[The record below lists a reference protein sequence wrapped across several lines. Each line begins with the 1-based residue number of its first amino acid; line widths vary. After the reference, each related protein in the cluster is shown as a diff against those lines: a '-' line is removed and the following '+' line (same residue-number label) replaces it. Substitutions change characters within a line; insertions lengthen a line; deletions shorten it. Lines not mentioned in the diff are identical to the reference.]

1 MFYRR
6 EILSYFTVDKQG
18 MKEINTLA
26 ILNVIRDMGP
36 ISKADISRVL
46 NLNAATVSS
55 NCKDLEDRGIV
66 KAVREGVSTGGRKPT
81 LMDLNSEKVV
91 IIAVSFGRNGMQIGR
106 MDLNGHFTDMRT
118 LAYEKGRQLWAV
130 FDVLGSVLDRE
141 KALIEEAGEKLLA
154 IGCTIDGLVNE
165 ETGYVRQARDFQ
177 WREVAFGK
185 IMEDRFHIPV
195 CISGMGAALAVA
207 ERLYG
212 AGSDCDNFVHVHI
225 GEGIYTGV
233 YMNGHLYTGF
243 NFSACNVGHHK
254 VSSENIKCTCGK
266 SGCFE
271 AVASYNGIVTRFI
284 NKLEE
289 GEINKLLEYI
299 QYDLANVNADM
310 IYSMALQG
318 DQVAQQIIRDT
329 GRYVG
334 RGLGAIVNMINPEK
348 IFISGIYDA
357 HNIMNRNI
365 NKHLAHSSIDKN
377 LYQMYVGESGLTRH
391 QILMGS
397 GAIVVDR
404 LMKGQID

>member
-1 MFYRR
+1 M
-6 EILSYFTVDKQG
+6 SYFTVDKQK

-46 NLNAATVSS
+46 DLNAATVSS

-91 IIAVSFGRNGMQIGR
+91 IIAVSLERNGMRIGR
-106 MDLNGHFTDMRT
+106 MDLNGHFTDMRD
-118 LAYEKGRQLWAV
+118 LSYEKGRQLWAV
-130 FDVLGSVLDRE
+130 FDVLGSVIDRE
-141 KALIEEAGEKLLA
+141 RELIEEAGAVLLG
-154 IGCTIDGLVNE
+154 IGCVIDGHVNA
-165 ETGYVRQARDFQ
+165 ETGYVRRARDFQ
-177 WREVAFGK
+177 WREVEFGK
-185 IMEDRFHIPV
+185 IMEDRFKTVV
-195 CISGMGAALAVA
+195 CLSGIGSAMAVG
-207 ERLYG
+207 ERLFG
-212 AGSDCDNFVHVHI
+212 SGSDCDNFVHVHI

-233 YMNGHLYTGF
+233 YMNGELYSGF
-243 NFSACNVGHHK
+243 NFGACNVGHHK
-254 VSSENIKCTCGK
+254 VSTENIKCTCGK

-271 AVASYNGIVTRFI
+271 AVATYSGIVTRFI
-284 NKLEE
+284 NKLQEE
-289 GEINKLLEYI
+289 EINKLLEYI

-310 IYSMALQG
+310 IYNMALQG
-318 DQVAQQIIRDT
+318 DTVAQQIIRDT
-329 GRYVG
+329 GRYIG

-377 LYQMYVGESGLTRH
+377 LYQIYVGESGLSRH
-391 QILMGS
+391 QALIGAGS
-397 GAIVVDR
+397 VVVDR
-404 LMKGQID
+404 LMKGYI

>member
-1 MFYRR
+1 VG
-6 EILSYFTVDKQG
+6 YFTVDKQK

-26 ILNVIRDMGP
+26 ILNVIREMGP
-36 ISKADISRVL
+36 ISKADISREL

-55 NCKDLEDRGIV
+55 NCKDLEDQGIV
-66 KAVREGVSTGGRKPT
+66 KAVREGVSSGGRKPT

-91 IIAVSFGRNGMQIGR
+91 ILAVSLERNGMYIGR
-106 MDLNGHFTDMRT
+106 MDLNGHFTDIRS
-118 LAYEKGRQLWAV
+118 LPYDKGRQLWAV
-130 FDVLGSVLDRE
+130 FDALGQILDRE
-141 KALIEEAGEKLLA
+141 IELINESNERLLG
-154 IGCTIDGLVNE
+154 IGCTIDGLVNADS
-165 ETGYVRQARDFQ
+165 GYVRRARDFQ

-185 IMEDRFHIPV
+185 IMEDRFKTPV
-195 CISGMGAALAVA
+195 YLSGMGSAIAVG

-233 YMNGHLYTGF
+233 YMNGQLYSGF
-243 NFSACNVGHHK
+243 NFGACNVGHHK

-271 AVASYNGIVTRFI
+271 AVATYSGIVTRFI

-310 IYSMALQG
+310 IYNMALQG

-329 GRYVG
+329 GRYIG

-365 NKHLAHSSIDKN
+365 NKHLAHSSIDRN
-377 LYQMYVGESGLTRH
+377 LYQMYVGESGISRH
-391 QILMGS
+391 QALTGA
-397 GAIVVDR
+397 GAIVVDK
-404 LMKGQID
+404 LMKGLIR